1 VTTRVAFAV
10 WTLALLCAAAAIVLI
25 ATSDHTNRELA
36 TILLAVPT
44 GLAFVASGIIAS
56 SQRPRNRTGLLLTI
70 TGFSWFL
77 GALTGANNS
86 YLFTAG
92 LVLGSLFIGLLAHL
106 LLAFPTG
113 QLATRTDRVLA
124 AAFYVVVIVG
134 PPLIYAFDEG
144 EISDMACD
152 GPCPENELA
161 VVGSQTVANVIG
173 IVYLLSFVVLVLLVL
188 ARLAL
193 RWRRASPALRRA
205 LGPVFATAG
214 VLIALAVVQT
224 LIGFFSEDAARAI
237 NFVVLGALLAVPL
250 SFLYG
255 LLRSRLG
262 ATTRRLVAE
271 LSEKRSPE
279 EVRVVLR
286 RALRDPTL
294 EIGYVTTGQPGYVD
308 VDGRPLRMP
317 TEGSGRALTP
327 LGEEVL
333 VHDASLETQPELG
346 QVLDAAHIALERGLS
361 LRSLEASERRHGA
374 LLDAIP
380 DNVYRVAADG
390 TFLDALAKGSIAYP
404 EEIMY
409 PGIPTA
415 SVIGRR
421 VQDVMPAISDVVIDG
436 IQRALTSDEG
446 ATVELELDTPI
457 GTRFM
462 ESRFVRSG
470 EDEVVGIVRDVTDRR
485 RQEQELRVL
494 AEEQAALRRVAVAV
508 ATEQRPEAVFDVVTE
523 DVARLLGADGAN
535 LVRFDSKAGDA
546 VIVGKWSERGV
557 PIPGAGE
564 RVPLD
569 GGALTQVRRTGRPAR
584 MKTEE
589 PGIPPELRS
598 RLRMLGV
605 TSVVVGPIAVS
616 GELWGAVAVSLTGD
630 REFELDAEERIGKF
644 AGLLGVALANA
655 AAREELAMLAEEQA
669 ALSRVAVAVATEE
682 RPELLFSTVSEEIGR
697 LFGARAAVVRYID
710 EADEGVLVGGWEPT
724 GRFPVELGV
733 RLPFQGGAITRVRR
747 TGRTTRIDIENEP
760 PDLREHMVAAE
771 VASTVAAPIVVSGRL
786 WGATSISVA
795 GPLSPHSPVSHASA
809 DRFPPDTEERLEKFT
824 RLVAVAI
831 ANAEAR
837 EQLTASRA
845 RIVEAGDAERQRL
858 ERNLHDGAQQRLV
871 TLSLSLRIAQS
882 TLPDDPARAHEML
895 EASSDELALALEELR
910 ELARGLHP
918 AILSDRGLPDALAAL
933 AARAPVDVELGDV
946 CAERLPPPVE
956 AAAYYVVAE
965 SLTNVAK
972 YADASSAQVS
982 VKRRDGFAIVEVSDD
997 GIGGAD
1003 ATQGSGLRGLA
1014 DRVEALRGRLVVTS
1028 ETGRG
1033 TRVRAEIPYV

>member
-193 RWRRASPALRRA
+193 RWRKASPALRRA

-237 NFVVLGALLAVPL
+237 NFLVLGALLAVPL

-255 LLRSRLG
+255 LLRSRFG

-279 EVRVVLR
+279 DVRSVLR

-294 EIGYVTTGQPGYVD
+294 EIGYVTSGHPGYVD

-317 TEGSGRALTP
+317 SEGSGRAVTP
-327 LGEEVL
+327 LGDEVL
-333 VHDASLETQPELG
+333 VHDVSLETQPELD

-380 DNVYRVAADG
+380 DNVYRVATDG

-409 PGIPTA
+409 PGVPTA

-421 VQDVMPAISDVVIDG
+421 VQDVMPAISDIVMGG

-457 GTRFM
+457 GVRYM

-523 DVARLLGADGAN
+523 EVARLLGADAAN
-535 LVRFDSKAGDA
+535 LVRYDREAGDGL
-546 VIVGKWSERGV
+546 IVGKWSEPGV
-557 PIPGAGE
+557 PIPEAGN

-569 GGALTQVRRTGRPAR
+569 GGALTEVRETGRPAR
-584 MKTEE
+584 METDE
-589 PGIPPELRS
+589 PGVPPALRRRLEL
-598 RLRMLGV
+598 LGI
-605 TSVVVGPIAVS
+605 TSVVAAPIAVS
-616 GELWGAVAVSLTGD
+616 GELWGAVAVSVTGD
-630 REFELDAEERIGKF
+630 QEFGPDVEERIGQF
-644 AGLLGVALANA
+644 TSLLAVALANA
-655 AAREELAMLAEEQA
+655 EAREQVATLAEEQA
-669 ALSRVAVAVATEE
+669 ALRRVAVAVATEE
-682 RPELLFSTVSEEIGR
+682 RPERLFNTVSEEIGR
-697 LFGARAAVVRYID
+697 LFGARAAATLRYVED
-710 EADEGVLVGGWEPT
+710 ADAGVLVGGW
-724 GRFPVELGV
+724 GRDRKFAADLGA
-733 RLPFQGGAITRVRR
+733 RPPFQGGAIERVAR
-747 TGRTTRIDIENEP
+747 TGRTARIDIESEP
-760 PDLREHMVAAE
+760 SDLQEHMVAAE
-771 VASTVAAPIVVSGRL
+771 VTSSVAAPIVVSGRL
-786 WGATSISVA
+786 WGATSISLS
-795 GPLSPHSPVSHASA
+795 GP
-809 DRFPPDTEERLEKFT
+809 DRFPQDAEERLEKFT
-824 RLVAVAI
+824 RLVAVAV

-1033 TRVRAEIPYV
+1033 TRVRAEIPYA